1 MRIFPHQPAHDAA
14 KAVHR
19 RRARFAI
26 GAHHSLSLAFKKAA
40 FQSHALI
47 GQCQAPLPPVA
58 LTWRLHHIAIAHQRL
73 QHAPQALLGDAQN
86 AQQFANGDSRP
97 PPYKMQH
104 AMMRP
109 PHIQRRQDFI
119 RTGGEIAIAKEQQIL
134 GKAKFFFPQEQQIAP
149 GGQGAR
155 FSHFR
160 NIGAAPCRHFPHPH
174 LDRSID
180 AFGAPV
186 QCETRETPCFARL
199 QPRLYMASDIFAGET
214 TMITRRPLLAA
225 ALLATPSIA
234 RAQGEWPARPVRVI
248 VPWPPGGSTDVLV
261 RIYCELMQPIL
272 GQNFIIENRP
282 GAGGNIGIDATAK
295 AAPDG
300 YTMGI
305 ASVGH
310 LVINNFLYARLPYNP
325 ARDLVPVGIA
335 WDLPNVVVVSS
346 QHNPSRSLADFTAWV
361 RAKRGGFTYGSPGVG
376 TTGHLTGAL
385 FAGRVNVE
393 GTHVPFRGAAQIIPA
408 MLSGDL
414 DSALDNLASY
424 VPVIQEGRMRA
435 LAVTSATRWPTMPDV
450 PTMAEAGL
458 ADFVVSSWQGFVFP
472 AGTPRVAIERV
483 GAALRRIVADPAVK
497 ERFLRVGAEAVWST
511 PEDMIARAQRERPMW
526 QEAVRISGARL
537 E

>member
-1 MRIFPHQPAHDAA
+1 MP
-14 KAVHR
+14 
-19 RRARFAI
+19 
-26 GAHHSLSLAFKKAA
+26 
-40 FQSHALI
+40 
-47 GQCQAPLPPVA
+47 
-58 LTWRLHHIAIAHQRL
+58 
-73 QHAPQALLGDAQN
+73 
-86 AQQFANGDSRP
+86 
-97 PPYKMQH
+97 
-104 AMMRP
+104 
-109 PHIQRRQDFI
+109 
-119 RTGGEIAIAKEQQIL
+119 
-134 GKAKFFFPQEQQIAP
+134 
-149 GGQGAR
+149 
-155 FSHFR
+155 
-160 NIGAAPCRHFPHPH
+160 
-174 LDRSID
+174 
-180 AFGAPV
+180 
-186 QCETRETPCFARL
+186 
-199 QPRLYMASDIFAGET
+199 SDIVAGET
-214 TMITRRPLLAA
+214 TMISRRPLLAA
-225 ALLATPSIA
+225 ALLATPSVA
-234 RAQGEWPARPVRVI
+234 RAQGGWPARPVRVI

-310 LVINNFLYARLPYNP
+310 LVINNFLYARLPYDP

-385 FAGRVNVE
+385 FAGRVQVE

-435 LAVTSATRWPTMPDV
+435 LAVTSASRWPTMPDV

-458 ADFVVSSWQGFVFP
+458 PDFVVSSWQGFVFP
-472 AGTPRVAIERV
+472 AGSPRIAIERV
-483 GAALRRIVADPAVK
+483 SAALRRIVADPAVK
-497 ERFLRVGAEAVWST
+497 ERFIRVGAEAVWST

-526 QEAVRISGARL
+526 QEAVRVSGARL

>member
-1 MRIFPHQPAHDAA
+1 
-14 KAVHR
+14 
-19 RRARFAI
+19 
-26 GAHHSLSLAFKKAA
+26 
-40 FQSHALI
+40 
-47 GQCQAPLPPVA
+47 
-58 LTWRLHHIAIAHQRL
+58 
-73 QHAPQALLGDAQN
+73 
-86 AQQFANGDSRP
+86 
-97 PPYKMQH
+97 
-104 AMMRP
+104 
-109 PHIQRRQDFI
+109 
-119 RTGGEIAIAKEQQIL
+119 
-134 GKAKFFFPQEQQIAP
+134 
-149 GGQGAR
+149 
-155 FSHFR
+155 
-160 NIGAAPCRHFPHPH
+160 
-174 LDRSID
+174 
-180 AFGAPV
+180 
-186 QCETRETPCFARL
+186 
-199 QPRLYMASDIFAGET
+199 
-214 TMITRRPLLAA
+214 
-225 ALLATPSIA
+225 
-234 RAQGEWPARPVRVI
+234 
-248 VPWPPGGSTDVLV
+248 
-261 RIYCELMQPIL
+261 
-272 GQNFIIENRP
+272 
-282 GAGGNIGIDATAK
+282 
-295 AAPDG
+295 
-300 YTMGI
+300 MGI

-335 WDLPNVVVVSS
+335 WDLPNVIVVSS

-483 GAALRRIVADPAVK
+483 SAALRRIVADPAVK